1 MRKVNRRIVIIASLI
16 FIIGLAY
23 GIMRYLISLKEDAP
37 MRPPDD
43 ARRYVQ
49 VDTVDYKTVWSPVSA
64 PGRLLSVTELD
75 LVAEASGKIE
85 AREVEL
91 KKGAR
96 FKKGDI
102 LFTIYPDEAELALK
116 ARKSQFLH
124 SLAILL
130 PDISIDHSDYEKSF
144 RNFFSSIDIDEKLPE
159 FPEVKDEKLRI
170 FLASRNI
177 LSEYFGIQKDE
188 LQLSR
193 HTLQAPFDG
202 TYREVYLEAGAYIN
216 TGGRVASAIQTD
228 MLELEVP
235 LQRVDADW
243 VKIGDKVNVHS
254 DRGNHEWTG
263 TVIRKNQFVDPSTQ
277 SRGVFIRLYNNNE
290 LPLLEGEFLHAEFSG
305 NPVEGVMELPR
316 NAVFNTNEVFI
327 VADERLEKRTINVIK
342 VNERTLLFNGI
353 EEDQLIV
360 AQPMINVL
368 EGTLVNIGKGDADD
382 TRDQKKGKGDVNAK
396 RQGS

>member
-23 GIMRYLISLKEDAP
+23 GIMRYLISLKEEPP

-49 VDTVDYKTVWSPVSA
+49 ADTVEYKTIRSPVSA

-85 AREVEL
+85 AREIEL
-91 KKGAR
+91 KKGAK

-116 ARKSQFLH
+116 ARKSQFLN
-124 SLAILL
+124 SLANLL
-130 PDISIDHSDYEKSF
+130 PDISIDYPNYEKTF
-144 RNFFSSIDIDEKLPE
+144 RTFFSSIDINHKLPE
-159 FPEVKDEKLRI
+159 FPDVNDEKFRI

-177 LSEYFGIQKDE
+177 LSEYFGIKKDE

-193 HTLQAPFDG
+193 HTLKAPFNG
-202 TYREVYLEAGAYIN
+202 TYREVYLEAGAFIN
-216 TGGRVASAIQTD
+216 TGGRVARAIQTD
-228 MLELEVP
+228 QLELEVP

-243 VKIGDKVNVHS
+243 VKIGDKVTVRS
-254 DRGNHEWTG
+254 DRGNYKWIG
-263 TVIRKNQFVDPSTQ
+263 TVIRKNQFVDPNTQ
-277 SRGVFIRLYNNNE
+277 SRGIFILLKNNNE
-290 LPLLEGEFLHAEFSG
+290 LPLLEGEFLHAEFAG
-305 NPVEGVMELPR
+305 NPVENVMELPR

-327 VADERLEKRTINVIK
+327 VVDERLEKRTINVVK
-342 VNERTLLFNGI
+342 VNERTLLFNGLD
-353 EEDQLIV
+353 EGLLVV

-368 EGTLVNIGKGDADD
+368 EGTLVNIGKQEAGFM
-382 TRDQKKGKGDVNAK
+382 TEGEGKEEVKAK
-396 RQGS
+396 R